1 MKKLAIANMGVA
13 LAMLFMLI
21 VAEAVRVKHIF
32 GVFIGIY
39 WVLLDVAVLIVSTV
53 TGVFLWKSPRKN

>member
-1 MKKLAIANMGVA
+1 MRKLAIANMGVA

-21 VAEAVRVKHIF
+21 VAEAIQVKQIF
-32 GVFIGIY
+32 GVIIGIY
-39 WVLLDVAVLIVSTV
+39 WVLLDVAVLFVSIV